1 MENNSI
7 SKLAAVLRI
16 DRRKLLELGENLSA
30 VTGKEGVLE
39 AIWEENEKLITQR
52 LDFLGLGRNVSAGKV
67 YDALISK
74 VEADDYA
81 ICKGIGCSMRDP
93 AASHAVCDFVA
104 KLEPLPTGFF
114 LKKEKAKELLKKE
127 PPQKIMA
134 ALGYTSIEEMLEKE
148 DLSEI
153 MSALRF
159 LEDAEWQNKV
169 FFRQYETLTP
179 SDFEERKI
187 ELRPLG
193 EKWAKAAEKFV
204 SKKYHN
210 VSHLK
215 ELGVIFVIPI
225 FLGVSGET
233 LRLVALL
240 LHYINEVKYYSDLF
254 KYFSNDKNFAQS
266 IVSLLRGDVIEKL
279 PPLSSGNRQ
288 YFLIIQRYL
297 AKDDENDWRLFEPH
311 INPEAL
317 HWQRAEEAIIRIP
330 EAMKIKNEFEFWRD
344 LGYVGD
350 YFVSEVGVPVLVS
363 FNIVDTVMALVRQKE
378 LLKYIYHHQE
388 ALWNKIFV
396 SYFDESFMIDKI
408 KQHILEG
415 YFYV

>member
-1 MENNSI
+1 
-7 SKLAAVLRI
+7 
-16 DRRKLLELGENLSA
+16 
-30 VTGKEGVLE
+30 
-39 AIWEENEKLITQR
+39 
-52 LDFLGLGRNVSAGKV
+52 
-67 YDALISK
+67 
-74 VEADDYA
+74 
-81 ICKGIGCSMRDP
+81 
-93 AASHAVCDFVA
+93 
-104 KLEPLPTGFF
+104 
-114 LKKEKAKELLKKE
+114 
-127 PPQKIMA
+127 
-134 ALGYTSIEEMLEKE
+134 
-148 DLSEI
+148 
-153 MSALRF
+153 
-159 LEDAEWQNKV
+159 
-169 FFRQYETLTP
+169 
-179 SDFEERKI
+179 
-187 ELRPLG
+187 
-193 EKWAKAAEKFV
+193 
-204 SKKYHN
+204 
-210 VSHLK
+210 
-215 ELGVIFVIPI
+215 VIPI